1 LTSADLLASPLAPVI
16 RPFFVKLGNEVG
28 VLTFLRGVKD
38 PRRLAAAVG
47 DLPGVSFFDQVGF
60 LDDVYARFR
69 VQTLQ
74 SIGIGFFL
82 IFCLHMV
89 RYRRWRPAL
98 GALLPAL
105 LAVLTTLG
113 VLGALGVTANLI
125 HVLSLLIVLSVGIDY
140 GVFLVE
146 CVEQGG
152 VGPTSMAVLGS
163 FATTLFSFGLL
174 ALSGTPALRAIGLT
188 TAIGVT
194 ASMLLSPIAL
204 VLIPRR
210 LT

>member
-1 LTSADLLASPLAPVI
+1 
-16 RPFFVKLGNEVG
+16 
-28 VLTFLRGVKD
+28 VKD
-38 PRRLAAAVG
+38 PRRLAAAVA
-47 DLPGVSFFDQVGF
+47 DLPGVSFFDQAAF

-74 SIGIGFFL
+74 SIGLGFGL
-82 IFCLHMV
+82 IFLLHML

-113 VLGALGVTANLI
+113 VLGVLGVMANLI
-125 HVLSLLIVLSVGIDY
+125 HVLSLLIILSIGIDY

-152 VGPTSMAVLGS
+152 VGPTSMAVVAS

-194 ASMLLSPIAL
+194 ASLVLSPIAL
-204 VLIPRR
+204 VLLPRR
-210 LT
+210 AA